1 MNRCYY
7 LQARKFIFQ
16 IDFDKNWS
24 NSSKNKEKG
33 EKREFLKKIVNIK
46 FLLKFFSASE
56 YSVYVYRNFHM

>member
-24 NSSKNKEKG
+24 NSSKNKEKD
-33 EKREFLKKIVNIK
+33 EKREFLKKNCEYKISAKI
-46 FLLKFFSASE
+46 FFC
-56 YSVYVYRNFHM
+56 F